1 MYKIEPAQADE
12 YLVFVPQMIESSK
25 ADYSAL
31 RLCKI
36 EKLTFLGETVMMLGH
51 RTIEFDEYPGKPF
64 VLVCGVFSKDIKH
77 HTRALLE
84 HGYKYLDSIQK
95 YPLIALAE
103 KENSVY
109 NRFLKKFGFVF
120 ANCIE
125 KNLGDGI
132 IYNVYVR
139 C

>member
-12 YLVFVPQMIESSK
+12 YMVFVPNMIESSK

-36 EKLTFLGETVMMLGH
+36 EKLTCDGETVMMLGH
-51 RTIEFDEYPGKPF
+51 RNIEFDEYPGKPF
-64 VLVCGVFSKDIKH
+64 VLVCGVFSKDVNK

-95 YPLIALAE
+95 HPLIALAE
-103 KENSVY
+103 KENVVY
-109 NRFLKKFGFVF
+109 NNFLKKFGFVF
-120 ANCIE
+120 TNYVE
-125 KNLGDGI
+125 KFLGDGI
-132 IYNVYVR
+132 VYNVYVR
-139 C
+139 Y